1 MFQPDNLLKRDLEL
15 KGLNV
20 KDLKRPRSAEEVF
33 KMADSESLLTSDIQS
48 FENTPV
54 GICPAVCAARD
65 KDNIKDDEDEEA
77 GKLWLASVVR
87 ICVK

>member
-20 KDLKRPRSAEEVF
+20 KDLKRSRSAEEVF

-54 GICPAVCAARD
+54 GICPARD
-65 KDNIKDDEDEEA
+65 KDNIKDDEDDEA
-77 GKLWLASVVR
+77 GKLWLASVR